1 MPPVLDAYLLEWGGM
16 LLRWLHVI
24 TAIAWIGASFFFIH
38 LDASLKGD
46 LTLTVAEGGKPEQ
59 YVAWQ
64 VHGGGF
70 YEMRKYLVAPARLP
84 EHLTWHKWQAYST
97 WISGFF
103 LLVWVYYA
111 QSELYLIDPAVMALS
126 PFAAGA
132 IGIAALALG
141 WLFYDALCKSPLGR
155 NDVVLGLL
163 GFGYVVAASW
173 AFASV
178 FSGRGAL
185 IHTGALMA
193 TIMTANVF
201 FNIMPGQRR
210 VIAALMAGEKPDPK
224 YGRAAKQRS
233 MHNNYITLPVLFL
246 MLSNHYP
253 VTYANS
259 AVIPALVALIIVAG
273 ALIRHFYNVR
283 HADHAKSPWWTW
295 AVAIVALWLAFWVAM
310 ASSPGG
316 RERLGL
322 AVRLD
327 PAPLMLAGMK
337 PPPDEVSNIVT
348 GRCAM
353 CHAPQPSWPGIG
365 IAPKGVLLHEP
376 AFIARQAQA
385 IRAQAVMTHAMP
397 PNNLSGMT
405 PAERRIVAAWLANPR

>member
-1 MPPVLDAYLLEWGGM
+1 MIDAYLLEWGGM
-16 LLRWLHVI
+16 LLRWLHVV

-46 LTLTVAEGGKPEQ
+46 LTLPAGEGAKPEQ

-84 EHLTWHKWQAYST
+84 EHLTWHKWQAYWT

-132 IGIAALALG
+132 IGIAALVFG
-141 WLFYDALCKSPLGR
+141 WLFYDWLCKSPLGR
-155 NDVVLGLL
+155 NDVVLGVL

-201 FNIMPGQRR
+201 FNIMPGQRK
-210 VIAALMAGEKPDPK
+210 VIAALMAGQTPDPK
-224 YGRAAKQRS
+224 HGRAAKQRS

-259 AVIPALVALIIVAG
+259 AVIPVLVALIIVAG

-322 AVRLD
+322 AAGAD

>member
-1 MPPVLDAYLLEWGGM
+1 MLDAYLMEWGSQ

-24 TAIAWIGASFFFIH
+24 TAIAWIGSSFFFIH
-38 LDASLKGD
+38 LDASLRGAAD
-46 LTLTVAEGGKPEQ
+46 IPAGEGGR
-59 YVAWQ
+59 AWQ

-70 YEMRKYLVAPARLP
+70 YEMRKYMVAPAVMP
-84 EHLTWHKWQAYST
+84 AELTWHKWQAYWT

-111 QSELYLIDPAVMALS
+111 QSELYLIDPAVMQLS
-126 PFAAGA
+126 PLAAGA

-141 WLFYDALCKSPLGR
+141 WLFYDWLCRSPLGR

-163 GFGYVVAASW
+163 GFSYVVAASW

-201 FNIMPGQRR
+201 FNIMPGQRK
-210 VIAALMAGEKPDPK
+210 VIAALTAGEKPDPK
-224 YGRAAKQRS
+224 YGKAAKQRS
-233 MHNNYITLPVLFL
+233 THNNYITLPVLFL

-273 ALIRHFYNVR
+273 ALIRHFFNVR

-295 AVAIVALWLAFWVAM
+295 AVALAALWLAFWLAM
-310 ASSPGG
+310 ASSPG
-316 RERLGL
+316 RRDRLGL
-322 AVRLD
+322 A
-327 PAPLMLAGMK
+327 PLPERKPMLLAGLAL
-337 PPPDEVSNIVT
+337 PPVEVANIVS

-353 CHAPQPSWPGIG
+353 CHAPEPSWPGLQ

-376 AFIARQAQA
+376 EFIAAQA
-385 IRAQAVMTHAMP
+385 RAIRVQAVMTHAMP
-397 PNNLSGMT
+397 PNNLSGIT
-405 PAERRIVAAWLANPR
+405 PAERRVLAAWLSNTR

>member
-1 MPPVLDAYLLEWGGM
+1 MDAYLLEWGGM

-24 TAIAWIGASFFFIH
+24 TAIAWIGSSFFFIH
-38 LDASLKGD
+38 LDASLRPAADIPAGQ
-46 LTLTVAEGGKPEQ
+46 GGR
-59 YVAWQ
+59 AWQ

-70 YEMRKYLVAPARLP
+70 YEMRKYLVAPPRMP
-84 EHLTWHKWQAYST
+84 EQLTWHKWQSYWT

-103 LLVWVYYA
+103 LLVWVYYM

-126 PFAAGA
+126 PLAAGA
-132 IGIAALALG
+132 LGIAALAVG
-141 WLFYDALCKSPLGR
+141 WLFYDFLCKSPLGR
-155 NDVVLGLL
+155 NEVVLGVL
-163 GFGYVVAASW
+163 GFSYVVAASY

-193 TIMTANVF
+193 TIMTANVAMV
-201 FNIMPGQRR
+201 IMPGQRK
-210 VIAALMAGEKPDPK
+210 VIAALTAGEKPDPK
-224 YGRAAKQRS
+224 LGKQAKQRS
-233 MHNNYITLPVLFL
+233 THNNYITLPVLFL

-253 VTYANS
+253 VTYAN
-259 AVIPALVALIIVAG
+259 AATIPVIVALVIVAG
-273 ALIRHFYNVR
+273 ALIRHFFNVR

-295 AVAIVALWLAFWVAM
+295 AVAILALWFAFWVAM

-322 AVRLD
+322 APLPER
-327 PAPLMLAGMK
+327 APVLRAGLK
-337 PPPDEVSNIVT
+337 PPPDEVATIVT

-353 CHAPQPSWPGIG
+353 CHAPEPSWPGMQ

-376 AFIARQAQA
+376 ALIASQARA
-385 IRAQAVMTHAMP
+385 IRMQAVMTHAMP
-397 PNNLSGMT
+397 PNNLTGIT
-405 PAERRIVAAWLANPR
+405 PDERRVLAAWLAVGGRE